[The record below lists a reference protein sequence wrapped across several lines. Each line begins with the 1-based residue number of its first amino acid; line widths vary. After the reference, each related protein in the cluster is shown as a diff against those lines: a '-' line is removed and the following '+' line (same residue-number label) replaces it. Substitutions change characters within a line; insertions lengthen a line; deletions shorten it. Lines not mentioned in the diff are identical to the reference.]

1 MINYNITGL
10 TPTFKF
16 QLVMILWKNF
26 FFFFFAPGS
35 ADAKQGI
42 VTVDRFYDIHSI
54 FIIYLIKKFHIY
66 KLLIEF

>member
-16 QLVMILWKNF
+16 QLVMICGRF
-26 FFFFFAPGS
+26 FLLLFFYFAPGS

-54 FIIYLIKKFHIY
+54 FIIYLIKKISY
-66 KLLIEF
+66 L